1 MSLTRDEWCKM
12 WETAKTI
19 ESIAKSLKSKAHQN
33 RINQILFEVN
43 KIKKDIQSVV
53 GQME

>member
-12 WETAKTI
+12 WE
-19 ESIAKSLKSKAHQN
+19 S
-33 RINQILFEVN
+33 
-43 KIKKDIQSVV
+43 IKKIERLADYLYFHNKLRSDEIKRECKHIKEQIQSVV

>member
-12 WETAKTI
+12 WESIKRI
-19 ESIAKSLKSKAHQN
+19 EYIASRLGVVHKLKAMEIQK
-33 RINQILFEVN
+33 EVRH
-43 KIKKDIQSVV
+43 IKEQIQSVV